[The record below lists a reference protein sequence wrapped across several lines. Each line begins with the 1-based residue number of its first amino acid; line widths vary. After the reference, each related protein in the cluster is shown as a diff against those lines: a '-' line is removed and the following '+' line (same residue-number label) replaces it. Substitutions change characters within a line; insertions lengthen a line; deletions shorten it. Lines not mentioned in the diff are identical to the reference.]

1 MLCSW
6 PEWVL
11 FLFLP
16 PVRLTQVTAFSNRL
30 VRALLSTSLF
40 STFLLRRAGITSKSS
55 PLSLSLM
62 ASQQTGVTPLP
73 KRRKLDD
80 VASNQEVAEPA
91 VHASLNKPIS
101 PPLSCRKSPELPSFT
116 PTWNF
121 DSIPEQTLASRPAGL
136 TTNQP
141 PDNES
146 SRREET
152 RFLPSPIQLTK
163 IEKLSA
169 HQNVDA
175 VSLSDLLGDPL
186 IKECWNFNFL
196 FDLDFVM

>member
-1 MLCSW
+1 MWLARVGFVFVPSTCSFNASDCLLQSAG
-6 PEWVL
+6 PC
-11 FLFLP
+11 
-16 PVRLTQVTAFSNRL
+16 LTVNRSVFNLLTTQGRHHFKIITVVT
-30 VRALLSTSLF
+30 
-40 STFLLRRAGITSKSS
+40 
-55 PLSLSLM
+55 LSLM
-62 ASQQTGVTPLP
+62 ASQQTGITPPP

-80 VASNQEVAEPA
+80 DASNQEVAEPA
-91 VHASLNKPIS
+91 VHASLEP
-101 PPLSCRKSPELPSFT
+101 PSFT

-146 SRREET
+146 SRKEET

-196 FDLDFVM
+196 YDLYFDHIPHIAIEVLPRRHH

>member
-1 MLCSW
+1 MWLARVGFVFVPSTCSFNASDCLLQSAG
-6 PEWVL
+6 PC
-11 FLFLP
+11 
-16 PVRLTQVTAFSNRL
+16 LTVNRSVFNLLTTQGRHHFKIITVVT
-30 VRALLSTSLF
+30 
-40 STFLLRRAGITSKSS
+40 
-55 PLSLSLM
+55 LSLM
-62 ASQQTGVTPLP
+62 ASQQTGITPPP

-80 VASNQEVAEPA
+80 DASNQEVAEPA

-101 PPLSCRKSPELPSFT
+101 PPLSRRKSPEPPSFT

-121 DSIPEQTLASRPAGL
+121 DSIPEQTLASRPVGL

-146 SRREET
+146 SRKEET